1 MSKKTVSARKLRE
14 SPSTLIAVAVETK
27 SGAILRNNLKMKKM
41 SIAIALCVSGTS
53 MVWAQESVT
62 KSSDDKNTQQR
73 VVVTG
78 SNVKRIDAET
88 AAPLQII
95 TKAEILQS
103 GANTVKDILELSTSN
118 DRSAI
123 SDLAGA
129 NSWAS
134 GASGV
139 SLRNLGVNATLVLI
153 NGRRLPSFGFAD
165 GLQNTFVNV
174 DAIPASA
181 VERVEILRD
190 GASAIYGSSAIAG
203 VVNIITR
210 KDFSGVQLTGSTQQS
225 LINHRLNNHRFA
237 NVSVGMGNLDKDGY
251 NVFASLDVY
260 QRGSYSDDFVNRR
273 LPAWYLKLNPSRD
286 TGKIDSLS
294 TGAYPGNYTGR
305 YPANYADP
313 KLAGTRISKAM
324 PGCAAENL
332 VDGLCRYNYWKDS
345 DAMPSA
351 DRAAFYSMANVKI
364 SDDLSAWAEL
374 QLADTKSKYH
384 TSIPRSNVTGSNL
397 SWYDS
402 LKGELQYFVDPALP
416 VGHASNPYSFPIGL
430 NYRFADHPDMFK
442 NIGGSQQYRAV
453 AGLLGKAAG
462 WEWDSAIG
470 FMGGRAH
477 QRQQLYRDRYA
488 YYDAIVKGEYKF
500 GQQNPRALLDKMFPL
515 MGSDGK
521 SSESWIDFKASRDV
535 MNLTGGPM
543 SLVLGADLRHET
555 FFHRSMDNILAARIV
570 QFSGVSING
579 SRNVSAAFAELN
591 APISKKLELDFALR
605 ADKSGSTGVEII
617 PKANA
622 SYLAS
627 NQLKLRATLS
637 RGYRAP
643 SLPETGNGG
652 ASWFTGGDDP
662 KRCDMANKM
671 YEALMKGDPTDRSN
685 ALTAYYSGCE
695 TGFPSTVTPNA
706 SLEPERSRIYSMG
719 FVAQPTKDTA
729 ITIDYW
735 SVSRFNEIDVRGS
748 DYILAHEDSR
758 PGLVVRG
765 AISPQDVE
773 FAQRA
778 SLLAGVPL
786 GFKVGPVQGVRDQ
799 YSNISKTNM
808 SGADVSIKSAWNLGE
823 YGRLTTTLESTI
835 RIAAK
840 WFEQDKQSFSENY
853 VGYRYYPR
861 IVTNLSANWSKSVW
875 SAGARAYLQS
885 ERKLAWGAND
895 TVNSIS
901 GCATRKV
908 DADNCKIGADFTM
921 DLYGAYTGFKDL
933 RLGFNVFNVF
943 NRQSQVETRA
953 GGPLPLRGTALKV
966 WGEYKF

>member
-1 MSKKTVSARKLRE
+1 MLKTIENK
-14 SPSTLIAVAVETK
+14 
-27 SGAILRNNLKMKKM
+27 GAILRKQIKVK
-41 SIAIALCVSGTS
+41 AIVVALTLSFGSHSSG
-53 MVWAQESVT
+53 WAQDLVKTNADE
-62 KSSDDKNTQQR
+62 KSSAQR

-95 TKAEILQS
+95 SKAEIMQS
-103 GANTVKDILELSTSN
+103 GAVTVKDILELSTSN

-123 SDLAGA
+123 SDLSGA

-139 SLRNLGVNATLVLI
+139 SLRNLGVSATLVLI

-210 KDFSGVQLTGSTQQS
+210 KDFKGVQISASKQQS
-225 LINHRLNNHRFA
+225 VINRKLNNQSFA
-237 NVSVGMGNLDKDGY
+237 NLTAGFGDLDKDGY
-251 NVFASLDVY
+251 NLFASLDLY
-260 QRGSYSDDFVNRR
+260 KRGSYKDDFVNRR
-273 LPAWYLKLNPSRD
+273 LPEWYLKLNPARD

-294 TGAYPGNYTGR
+294 TGAFPGNYTGR

-332 VDGLCRYNYWKDS
+332 IDGLCRYNYWKDS
-345 DAMPSA
+345 DAMPGA
-351 DRAAFYSMANVKI
+351 ERAAFYSMANLKI
-364 SDDLSAWAEL
+364 SDDMSAWAEI
-374 QLADTKSKYH
+374 QLADTKSTYN
-384 TSIPRSNVTGSNL
+384 TAIPRSNVTGSSL

-402 LKGELQYFVDPALP
+402 IKGELQYFVDPTLP
-416 VGHASNPYSFPIGL
+416 VGHPNNPYTFPIGL

-453 AGLLGKAAG
+453 AGLLGKTAG
-462 WEWDSAIG
+462 WEWDAAIG
-470 FMGGRAH
+470 YMGGRAH
-477 QRQQLYRDRYA
+477 QRQQLYRDRYE
-488 YYDAIVKGEYKF
+488 YTKAITSGEYKF
-500 GQQNPRALLDKMFPL
+500 GQQNPRALLDKMFPV

-521 SSESWIDFKASRDV
+521 SSESWLDFKASKEV
-535 MNLTGGPM
+535 MNLAGGPM
-543 SLVLGADLRHET
+543 TLVLGADVRHET
-555 FFHRSMDNILAARIV
+555 FLHKSMDNILQARIV

-591 APISKKLELDFALR
+591 APITKKLELDFALR
-605 ADKSGSTGVEII
+605 ADKSGPTDLEVI

-622 SYLAS
+622 SYLVS
-627 NQLKLRATLS
+627 DQLKIRGTMS

-662 KRCDMANKM
+662 KRCDMANKI
-671 YEALMKGDPTDRSN
+671 YDALMLGDATDRSN

-695 TGFPSTVTPNA
+695 TGFPSTVTPNPN
-706 SLEPERSRIYSMG
+706 LEPERSRIYSLG
-719 FVAQPTKDTA
+719 FVLQPTKNTA
-729 ITIDYW
+729 ITLDYW
-735 SVSRFNEIDVRGS
+735 NVSRFNEIAVRGS
-748 DYILAHEDSR
+748 DYILANEDIR

-765 AISPQDVE
+765 ALSPQDIE
-773 FAQRA
+773 FGQRA
-778 SLLAGVPL
+778 SQLAGVPL

-799 YSNISKTNM
+799 YSNVTKSKMAGVDLSVRSN
-808 SGADVSIKSAWNLGE
+808 WNLGE
-823 YGRLTTTLESTI
+823 YGRLTTNLESTI
-835 RIAAK
+835 QIDTL
-840 WFEQDKQSFSENY
+840 WFDTDKQRFSENY

-861 IVTNLSANWSKSVW
+861 VVSNLSANWSKAVW
-875 SAGARAYLQS
+875 SAGARGYFQS
-885 ERKLAWGAND
+885 ERKLAWGADD
-895 TVNSIS
+895 TSNTIEACAERKVSAS
-901 GCATRKV
+901 GCKL
-908 DADNCKIGADFTM
+908 GADFTV
-921 DLYGAYTGFKDL
+921 DIYGSYSGFKDL
-933 RLGFNVFNVF
+933 RIGFNLFNVM
-943 NRQSQVETRA
+943 NRKTQIENRA
-953 GGPLPLRGTALKV
+953 GGPLPLRGTSLKL